1 MEPILNR
8 VAQSDIV
15 VYNLE
20 ALWDER
26 PIVELDLAP
35 FLVEGL
41 VLREKAFREQVQK
54 HDWLQ
59 YADCHVALYC
69 STDAILPIWAYL
81 LVATKLQGIARSVT
95 VGRREDLLRDYFAQA
110 LAREDWSKYQDRIV
124 VIKGCASKLVPT
136 SAYVLAA
143 TYLQTVARKLM
154 YGEPCSSVPLWRR
167 PETRPEPQ
175 TRAVRPAFPESTD

>member
-20 ALWDER
+20 AFWDDK

-41 VLREKAFREQVQK
+41 VLREKAFRQQVQA
-54 HDWLQ
+54 HDWSQ

-69 STDAILPIWAYL
+69 STDAILPIWAYM

-95 VGRREDLLRDYFAQA
+95 VGRRDALLRDYFARA
-110 LAREDWSKYQDRIV
+110 LAREDWSRYKDRIV
-124 VIKGCASKLVPT
+124 VVKGCASKLVPP
-136 SAYVLAA
+136 SAYVLAVQ
-143 TYLQTVARKLM
+143 YLQTVARKLM

-167 PETRPEPQ
+167 PEPRSDAQ
-175 TRAVRPAFPESTD
+175 ARAVGPAFPKSAD